1 MKKFNFYLSIVLTF
15 AFFVNIST
23 ADAQR
28 ERRTKNDE
36 YFDESGNFASRLW
49 YGGGF
54 NLGFTGNNA
63 FNIFGIG
70 ISPMVG
76 YKILENISIGPRA
89 SFNYTHIKGRGSD
102 NQIHKIQPIDFGL
115 GAFGRFK
122 VIENFFGQ
130 VEFEW
135 ESVEQF
141 GVDGFGLIQIDNA
154 TGEPIT
160 VRQSREN
167 FYIGAG
173 YSSGGLL
180 AYEIMILYNTAIADD
195 DPESPFNYRFGFTYN
210 F

>member
-1 MKKFNFYLSIVLTF
+1 MKKISFYLSIVLAF

-23 ADAQR
+23 VDAQR
-28 ERRTKNDE
+28 ERKTKNDE

-54 NLGFTGNNA
+54 NLGFTGSSAYNV
-63 FNIFGIG
+63 FGIG

-76 YKILENISIGPRA
+76 YKIIENISIGPRA
-89 SFNYTHIKGRGSD
+89 SFNYTHIKGTGTD
-102 NQIHKIQPIDFGL
+102 NRIHKIQPIDFGL

-141 GVDGFGLIQIDNA
+141 GTDGFGRIAVDSEGNA
-154 TGEPIT
+154 VTQ
-160 VRQSREN
+160 RQSRE
-167 FYIGAG
+167 ISTSEQVIPAE
-173 YSSGGLL
+173 
-180 AYEIMILYNTAIADD
+180 A
-195 DPESPFNYRFGFTYN
+195 
-210 F
+210 